1 MTRRDG
7 RRGHVPE
14 RTCIITR
21 ETLPREE
28 LLRFVLDPQGRVVF
42 DPRGELP
49 GRGAWLKPRRDVLLE
64 AVGGKVFPRA
74 FRRAAKVPPDLPER
88 VAERLRELA
97 LDTLSLARKAGQA
110 VSGFDR
116 VAEAISAGRVG
127 VLIEARDG
135 ASDGRRKLEGRLK
148 GREMEVEIVD
158 SFDSSQLSLAFSRP
172 NVIHAAMTD
181 GSLARKFVRL
191 ARMADAVAGRG
202 DGPGDAVRTLE
213 QSRQ

>member
-1 MTRRDG
+1 MTRQDG

-14 RTCIITR
+14 RTCIVTG
-21 ETLPREE
+21 ETLPREK

-42 DPRGELP
+42 DPRGDLP
-49 GRGAWLKPRRDVLLE
+49 GRGAWLKPDREVLE
-64 AVGGKVFPRA
+64 TAVRGKVFARA
-74 FRRAAKVPPDLPER
+74 FRRAAKVPSDLPGR

-116 VAEAISAGRVG
+116 VAEAISKGRVG

-135 ASDGRRKLEGRLK
+135 APDGRGKLERRLK

-191 ARMADAVAGRG
+191 TRMADAVAGRD

>member
-1 MTRRDG
+1 MTRQEEK
-7 RRGHVPE
+7 RRHVPE
-14 RTCIITR
+14 RTCIVTR

-28 LLRFVLDPQGRVVF
+28 LLRFVLNPEGRVVF
-42 DPRGELP
+42 DPRGDLP

-64 AVGGKVFPRA
+64 AVDGKVFPRA
-74 FRRAAKVPPDLPER
+74 FRRAARVSADLPDH

-116 VAEAISAGRVG
+116 VAEAISRGRIG
-127 VLIEARDG
+127 VLVEARDG
-135 ASDGRRKLEGRLK
+135 APDGRRKLEGRLK
-148 GREMEVEIVD
+148 GCEMKVEIVD

-191 ARMADAVAGRG
+191 ARMADAVAGRD
-202 DGPGDAVRTLE
+202 DGPEDAVRTLE